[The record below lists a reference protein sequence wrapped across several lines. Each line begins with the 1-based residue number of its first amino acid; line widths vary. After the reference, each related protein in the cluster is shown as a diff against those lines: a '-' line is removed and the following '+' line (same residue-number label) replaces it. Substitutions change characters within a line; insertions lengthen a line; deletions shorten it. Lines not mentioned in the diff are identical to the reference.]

1 MNKHLSSQP
10 LNTLL
15 SYIHTYIHTFLHICT
30 NPSNLLSY
38 QAMEHRGSGDGH
50 HPVKLRQMAEAAT
63 NRVAK
68 HLGLRTVAEDL
79 KMAELKALGKE
90 ADEALANLSK
100 KEDNEEG
107 KKGGKDKNKK
117 KKKEKKKKKDEVE
130 EEVNIYIYIY
140 IYSTAQFTHN
150 MLLL

>member
-15 SYIHTYIHTFLHICT
+15 SYIHTYIH
-30 NPSNLLSY
+30 SY
-38 QAMEHRGSGDGH
+38 IYVLILATSYPIRRWNTEAVEMAMH

-117 KKKEKKKKKDEVE
+117 KKKEKKKKKKKKEL
-130 EEVNIYIYIY
+130 
-140 IYSTAQFTHN
+140 
-150 MLLL
+150 M